1 MNKRQRKVLQMLKP
15 KVKALG
21 FNEKELKSVAA
32 KIADNLT
39 SEEDA
44 SDEDV
49 NAEIETSIEAV
60 LPFLVLGQS
69 YANRVI
75 NDSKKNVNEEDDDD
89 DEEDDEEEV
98 IVKSK
103 SKSKKS
109 KAKDS
114 KFDELTELI
123 KTLTESNKALA
134 SDIASIKGEKVT
146 NTRREKLETL
156 LKGTGSFGKGIL
168 RSFDKLSFKDED
180 EFNDFLTEAEEDLKT
195 FNQERANAGLEL
207 LGAPGTGGSTKG
219 KKDEPKVLSEDE
231 IKAIAAM

>member
-60 LPFLVLGQS
+60 LPYLVLGQS

-114 KFDELTELI
+114 NLMNSRSLSKPLRRVTRLLPR
-123 KTLTESNKALA
+123 TLPPS
-134 SDIASIKGEKVT
+134 
-146 NTRREKLETL
+146 RERK
-156 LKGTGSFGKGIL
+156 
-168 RSFDKLSFKDED
+168 
-180 EFNDFLTEAEEDLKT
+180 
-195 FNQERANAGLEL
+195 
-207 LGAPGTGGSTKG
+207 
-219 KKDEPKVLSEDE
+219 
-231 IKAIAAM
+231 